1 MNLLP
6 PNFVVS
12 NEYEKVVQLSTTVG
26 SVTLVSG
33 EAGTGKSVLIDYLTV
48 THEHLNLVKTA
59 PTGVAAINIGGAT
72 LHSTFGLPLHI
83 MTPSAI
89 KTHCQQL
96 AMSPASKNR
105 MQSFCRSV
113 QILIIDEISMVR
125 ADILDAVDQIM
136 RKFSGRNLPFGGV
149 VVIMVGDLLQL
160 SPIVNEHDLDEFTA
174 CGYETPYFFSSNVIQ
189 HLLQHNSL
197 SCVQLSTARRQ
208 KDEIFLS
215 LLKNIRNSI
224 NVDMTT
230 TVINGACFFN
240 KPDEIDRTTVT
251 LCATN
256 AQTSMIN
263 QDQLDKLPHAVQT
276 FTAQL
281 VGKFRRDSVL
291 SPDDLQLK
299 VGARV
304 MFTKNHQDGLWVNG
318 TLGTVTG
325 FNNSLPMVLIDDDTQ
340 PITVDYVT
348 WENSKYVIQ
357 KHANSRDNAGDEIV
371 PIVKEILGSFTQVPL
386 MLAWA
391 ITIHKVQGL
400 TFNKVNIN
408 LGRGAFAAGQLYVA
422 FSRCRTIDGIIL
434 ENPIKQTDFITDW
447 RVVKFCNELPYIDCN
462 IVNT

>member
-1 MNLLP
+1 
-6 PNFVVS
+6 
-12 NEYEKVVQLSTTVG
+12 
-26 SVTLVSG
+26 
-33 EAGTGKSVLIDYLTV
+33 
-48 THEHLNLVKTA
+48 
-59 PTGVAAINIGGAT
+59 
-72 LHSTFGLPLHI
+72 
-83 MTPSAI
+83 
-89 KTHCQQL
+89 
-96 AMSPASKNR
+96 
-105 MQSFCRSV
+105 
-113 QILIIDEISMVR
+113 
-125 ADILDAVDQIM
+125 
-136 RKFSGRNLPFGGV
+136 
-149 VVIMVGDLLQL
+149 
-160 SPIVNEHDLDEFTA
+160 
-174 CGYETPYFFSSNVIQ
+174 
-189 HLLQHNSL
+189 
-197 SCVQLSTARRQ
+197 
-208 KDEIFLS
+208 
-215 LLKNIRNSI
+215 
-224 NVDMTT
+224 
-230 TVINGACFFN
+230 
-240 KPDEIDRTTVT
+240 
-251 LCATN
+251 
-256 AQTSMIN
+256 
-263 QDQLDKLPHAVQT
+263 
-276 FTAQL
+276 
-281 VGKFRRDSVL
+281 
-291 SPDDLQLK
+291 
-299 VGARV
+299 